1 VVSVRSV
8 IGEIGVLGTAAAAA
22 TRLIPFEYRTP
33 GAPAKRERIDGL
45 SRTLRDGFS
54 ARHLAVRPGYAGNGA
69 ALHSMLRRIRAVQ
82 QKTENGMGYVFAP
95 APVTAVP
102 VVGTDDQFAVRRI
115 YCVGRNYEAHARE
128 MGHDPDRE
136 PPFFFAKPA
145 DAVLYVAPG
154 ATGEFPYPAQSN
166 NVHFEME
173 LVAAIGKAGK
183 NISADN
189 ALDHVYGYA
198 LGLDMTRR
206 DLQAEAKKLG
216 RPWDTAKGF
225 DHSAPLGPI
234 HPVSKVGHV
243 GKGAIWLTVNGEE
256 KQRSDVSQLIW
267 SVAETIAYLST
278 LFELQPGDLIFTGT
292 PEGVGAIVQGDLMKG
307 GVDGLGE
314 FSVRVV

>member
-1 VVSVRSV
+1 MS
-8 IGEIGVLGTAAAAA
+8 
-22 TRLIPFEYRTP
+22 
-33 GAPAKRERIDGL
+33 
-45 SRTLRDGFS
+45 
-54 ARHLAVRPGYAGNGA
+54 
-69 ALHSMLRRIRAVQ
+69 
-82 QKTENGMGYVFAP
+82 YVFAP
-95 APVTAVP
+95 APVVAVP
-102 VVGTDDQFAVRRI
+102 IAGTGEQFPVRRI

-136 PPFFFAKPA
+136 PPFFFSKPA

-154 ATGEFPYPAQSN
+154 ATGEFPYPPQSS

-183 NISADN
+183 DIPAAR
-189 ALDHVYGYA
+189 ALEHVYGYA
-198 LGLDMTRR
+198 LGIDMTRR

-234 HPVSKVGHV
+234 HPVSKVGHIDH
-243 GKGAIWLTVNGEE
+243 GAIWLAVNGQE

-267 SVAETIAYLST
+267 STAETVAYLST
-278 LFELQPGDLIFTGT
+278 LFELHPGDLIFTGT
-292 PEGVGAIVQGDLMKG
+292 PEGVGAVVKGDLMTG